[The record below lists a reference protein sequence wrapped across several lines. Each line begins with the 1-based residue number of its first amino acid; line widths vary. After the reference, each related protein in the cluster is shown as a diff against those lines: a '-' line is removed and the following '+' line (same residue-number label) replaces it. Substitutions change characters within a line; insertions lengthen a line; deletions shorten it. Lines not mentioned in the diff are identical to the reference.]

1 MQPLRYMRILIA
13 ILAFMWI
20 GLVPSSAQLGLGLA
34 LVIDDETVPDGW
46 YSVVLR
52 YYSSA
57 TDTKSLADETLSVR
71 FSGGRCHVVCGLT
84 TQLPEAFRSSST
96 AAIGYSIDGGQER
109 VPRIQVASQHYAAR
123 AEHALLADG
132 LSPSFTGFV
141 TSINELAG
149 PVTLVGAD
157 GISIDRQGST
167 MVLRLQKMS
176 PVRGRIR
183 GDNTTHFFTIS
194 PGVALSSRTRV
205 TLALVN
211 STTQIALSASIN
223 LAAGTI
229 TVTAAAPLLE
239 SEQIE
244 WEVFE

>member
-1 MQPLRYMRILIA
+1 MRFFIA
-13 ILAFMWI
+13 VLALMWI
-20 GLVPSSAQLGLGLA
+20 LLAPASAQHGLGLA

-46 YSVVLR
+46 YNIVLR
-52 YYSSA
+52 YYTSA
-57 TDTKSLADETLSVR
+57 TASTSLADETLSAR
-71 FSGGRCHVVCGLT
+71 FSGGRCHIVCGLT
-84 TQLPEAFRSSST
+84 TLLPESFRSSST

-109 VPRIQVASQHYAAR
+109 LPRIQVASQHYAVR

-149 PVTLVGAD
+149 PVTLVGAE

-167 MVLRLQKMS
+167 MVIRSRKLS
-176 PVRGRIR
+176 PTRGKIR
-183 GDNTTHFFTIS
+183 GDNSTYSFTIS
-194 PGVALSSRTRV
+194 PGVALTSSSRV

-229 TVTAAAPLLE
+229 TISAAAPLLE

>member
-1 MQPLRYMRILIA
+1 MRFLIA
-13 ILAFMWI
+13 VLALMWI
-20 GLVPSSAQLGLGLA
+20 WLTPASAQLGLGLA

-46 YSVVLR
+46 YSIVLR
-52 YYSSA
+52 YYTSA
-57 TDTKSLADETLSVR
+57 TASTSLADETLSAR
-71 FSGGRCHVVCGLT
+71 FSGGRCHIVCGLT
-84 TQLPEAFRSSST
+84 TLLPETFRSSTS

-109 VPRIQVASQHYAAR
+109 VPRIQVATQQYATR

-157 GISIDRQGST
+157 GVSIDRQGST
-167 MVLRLQKMS
+167 MVIRLQKTS
-176 PVRGRIR
+176 AARGKIH
-183 GDNTTHFFTIS
+183 GDNSAYSFTVS
-194 PGVALSSRTRV
+194 PGVALTSRTRV

-211 STTQIALSASIN
+211 STTQIALTSSIN
-223 LAAGTI
+223 LVTGTI
-229 TVTAAAPLLE
+229 TITAAAPLLE